1 MRVTC
6 SRCQTRYEVPDE
18 KLSRGAVRIR
28 CSRCGHLFVAKRRS
42 AAAPEPPEAPEPAE
56 APPPETPVETPAPEA
71 QFNDFDFEAPS
82 EPPRAEPEP
91 EIPELDEMPALGELD
106 LADFEGLP
114 DEAEPA
120 PKTGPEPDEEPLEA
134 VREEDLVPPTGA
146 GVQVQGIAEDMP
158 RLDLQRGPRRSETAA
173 RSPLVPKD
181 RRRSPLFWV
190 VLVAALGTAAFTG
203 YNLYRH
209 PEAFTFLS
217 PQKIR
222 DLWRRHQVETRL
234 AVENLEG
241 FYRDLP
247 GGRRVFVI
255 RGEVLNRSGIPQSL
269 IRVKGNLFDAR
280 GRTVASREVF
290 CGNVLGDRDLA
301 TLPAEAIDAR
311 LQNEVGNALQNMDIA
326 PGGRVPFMVVFLPA
340 PEGVTTYNVE
350 VTEAREGASGG

>member
-42 AAAPEPPEAPEPAE
+42 AAAPPPPEPPGAPEP
-56 APPPETPVETPAPEA
+56 PEA

-82 EPPRAEPEP
+82 EPARAEPEP
-91 EIPELDEMPALGELD
+91 EPEIPDLDEIPALGELD
-106 LADFEGLP
+106 LTDFEGLP
-114 DEAEPA
+114 DEAEP
-120 PKTGPEPDEEPLEA
+120 PPRTGPEPDEEPLEA

-158 RLDLQRGPRRSETAA
+158 RLDLQRGPRRSETASK
-173 RSPLVPKD
+173 SPLVPKD

-222 DLWRRHQVETRL
+222 DLWRRHQVEARL

-255 RGEVLNRSGIPQSL
+255 RGEVLNRSDIPQSL

-290 CGNVLGDRDLA
+290 CGNVLGDRELA
-301 TLPAEAIDAR
+301 TLSAEAIDAR
-311 LQNEVGNALQNMDIA
+311 LQNEVGNALQNMDIG